1 MVDGAK
7 RGEFLRKH
15 QKQLEVLAIIL
26 LVLAF
31 GSASIHIGDTNF
43 IFKGD
48 NSSHSMVFPETETD
62 NGFDLPKI
70 IEDICHRVFSQ
81 RVNCLDS

>member
-1 MVDGAK
+1 MAGSAK

-15 QKQLEVLAIIL
+15 QKQLEFLAIIL

-43 IFKGD
+43 IFKGN
-48 NSSHSMVFPETETD
+48 NSSNSMVFPGTETD

-81 RVNCLDS
+81 NGNCLGS